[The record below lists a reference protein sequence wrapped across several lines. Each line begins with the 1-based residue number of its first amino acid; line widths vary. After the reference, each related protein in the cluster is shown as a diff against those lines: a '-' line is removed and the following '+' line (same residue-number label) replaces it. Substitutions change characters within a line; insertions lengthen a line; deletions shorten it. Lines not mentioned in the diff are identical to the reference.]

1 MRLPADGVA
10 APRLMAGVIES
21 SGSAA
26 VQDPGMILPADGC
39 LPLGLLDRR
48 SLIFCRLAATELPSS
63 ELGVMAMMTLSPRAS
78 RCGRWR

>member
-10 APRLMAGVIES
+10 APGLVAGVMES

-26 VQDPGMILPADGC
+26 VQDPGMRLPADGC

-48 SLIFCRLAATELPSS
+48 SLAFYRLAAMELPSFKL
-63 ELGVMAMMTLSPRAS
+63 EVMAMTMSSSRAS
-78 RCGRWR
+78 WYGRW